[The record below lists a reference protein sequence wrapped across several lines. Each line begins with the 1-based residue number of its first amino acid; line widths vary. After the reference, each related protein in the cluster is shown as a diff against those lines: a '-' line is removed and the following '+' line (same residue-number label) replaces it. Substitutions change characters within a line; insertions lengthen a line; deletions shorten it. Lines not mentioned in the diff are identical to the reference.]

1 MSRVVPS
8 GARSKKVQFILSG
21 MNPICVSAQARI
33 EHGLRTTENCNLIGN
48 KWAVDMLRK
57 HIVNGTTRHAYLFAG
72 PPGLG
77 RRTLALRFAQALN
90 CITPAAPGIPCG
102 ECRDC
107 KQIAAMHHADMTV
120 IQAESEGGTLKVDQ
134 IREARRTL
142 VLKPYQA
149 SYRVALFLR
158 FQEANDNAANA
169 LLKTLEEAPSYAVL
183 ILTAD
188 NPEQLLPTIVS
199 RCEVLRLRPLRV
211 DDVTNELERR
221 GIENGRAKLI
231 AHISGGRFGY
241 ALRLL
246 EDDALLG
253 WREERLNDLQTLLS
267 ASRVEKFA
275 YAEKLSKDK
284 ESMRQ
289 AILVW
294 LSYWRDVMLR
304 TVQAETPLVNVD
316 RNLEIEDVAGKL
328 DLSAARQMVCT
339 LEGALEK
346 MERNVNS
353 RLLAEVLLLDL
364 PKV

>member
-1 MSRVVPS
+1 MADNWKLV
-8 GARSKKVQFILSG
+8 
-21 MNPICVSAQARI
+21 
-33 EHGLRTTENCNLIGN
+33 GN
-48 KWAVDMLRK
+48 EWAVDMLQK
-57 HIVNGTTRHAYLFAG
+57 HVVNGTTRHAYLFAG

-90 CITPAAPGIPCG
+90 CQTPVAPGIPCG

-107 KQIAAMHHADMTV
+107 RQIEAMQYADLTV
-120 IQAESEGGTLKVDQ
+120 IQAEAEGGTLKVDQ
-134 IREARRTL
+134 IREARRSLT
-142 VLKPYQA
+142 LKPYQA
-149 SYRVALFLR
+149 NYRVALFLR

-199 RCEVLRLRPLRV
+199 RCEVLRLRPLQV
-211 DDVTNELERR
+211 DQVQKELENR
-221 GIENGRAKLI
+221 GVEGDRAKLL

-241 ALRLL
+241 AQRLI
-246 EDDALLG
+246 EDAALLG
-253 WREERLNDLQTLLS
+253 SREERLNDLQSLIS

-275 YAEKLSKDK
+275 YADKLARDK

-289 AILVW
+289 AVLVW

-304 TVQAETPLVNVD
+304 TAHASTPLVNVD
-316 RNLEIEDVAGKL
+316 RNVEIEDLAQRL
-328 DLSAARQMVCT
+328 DLSMARRVVSS
-339 LEGALEK
+339 LEQVLEK

-364 PKV
+364 PRL

>member
-1 MSRVVPS
+1 MD
-8 GARSKKVQFILSG
+8 
-21 MNPICVSAQARI
+21 N
-33 EHGLRTTENCNLIGN
+33 NWNLIGHE
-48 KWAVDMLRK
+48 WAVDMLKK
-57 HIVNGTTRHAYLFAG
+57 HVVNGTTRHAYLFAG
-72 PPGLG
+72 PPGIG

-90 CITPAAPGIPCG
+90 CPTTVEAGVPCG
-102 ECRDC
+102 QCRDC
-107 KQIAAMHHADMTV
+107 KQIESMHHADLTV
-120 IQAESEGGTLKVDQ
+120 VQADSEGGTLKVDQ
-134 IREARRTL
+134 IREARRML

-149 SYRVALFLR
+149 NYRVALFLR

-199 RCEVLRLRPLRV
+199 RCEVLRLRPLKME
-211 DDVTNELERR
+211 DIQKALETR
-221 GIENGRAKLI
+221 GLETAKAKLI

-241 ALRLL
+241 ALRLI
-246 EDDALLG
+246 ENEALLEK
-253 WREERLNDLQTLLS
+253 REERLNDLQSLIS

-275 YAEKLSKDK
+275 YADKLSRDR

-289 AILVW
+289 TVSIW

-304 TVQAETPLVNVD
+304 SAQAKTPLVNVD
-316 RNLEIEDVAGKL
+316 RNVEIEDLSRRL
-328 DLSAARQMVCT
+328 DLAAARRTVS
-339 LEGALEK
+339 ALEDVLDK

-364 PKV
+364 PKL

>member
-1 MSRVVPS
+1 MTD
-8 GARSKKVQFILSG
+8 
-21 MNPICVSAQARI
+21 NW
-33 EHGLRTTENCNLIGN
+33 NLVGN
-48 KWAVDMLRK
+48 EWAVDMLKK
-57 HIVNGTTRHAYLFAG
+57 HITNGTTRHAYLFAG

-90 CITPAAPGIPCG
+90 CPTPLEAGVPCG
-102 ECRDC
+102 QCRDC
-107 KQIAAMHHADMTV
+107 KQIAAMQYADLTV
-120 IQAESEGGTLKVDQ
+120 VQAEAEGGTLKVDQ

-149 SYRVALFLR
+149 EYRVALFLR

-199 RCEVLRLRPLRV
+199 RCEVLRLRPLKV
-211 DDVTNELERR
+211 EEVMKNLESR
-221 GIENGRAKLI
+221 GVESERAKLI

-246 EDDALLG
+246 EDEALLG
-253 WREERLNDLQTLLS
+253 WREERLNDMQSLIS

-275 YAEKLSKDK
+275 YADKLSKDK

-304 TVQAETPLVNVD
+304 TARAQTPLVNVD
-316 RNLEIEDVAGKL
+316 RNVEIEDLAQRL
-328 DLSAARQMVCT
+328 DLSIARRMVSS
-339 LEGALEK
+339 LEDVLEK

-364 PKV
+364 PHLW

>member
-1 MSRVVPS
+1 
-8 GARSKKVQFILSG
+8 
-21 MNPICVSAQARI
+21 MN
-33 EHGLRTTENCNLIGN
+33 NNWNLVGHE
-48 KWAVDMLRK
+48 WAVDMLKK
-57 HIVNGTTRHAYLFAG
+57 HVINGTTRHAYLFAG

-90 CITPAAPGIPCG
+90 CPTPVDAGIPCG

-107 KQIAAMHHADMTV
+107 KQIETMQHADLTI
-120 IQAESEGGTLKVDQ
+120 IQAESEGGILKVDQ
-134 IREARRTL
+134 IRETRRSLT
-142 VLKPYQA
+142 LKPYQA
-149 SYRVALFLR
+149 NYRVALFLR

-199 RCEVLRLRPLRV
+199 RCEVLRLRPLKIESVQSALENRGV
-211 DDVTNELERR
+211 ETNL
-221 GIENGRAKLI
+221 AKLI

-241 ALRLL
+241 ALRLI
-246 EDDALLG
+246 ENEALLEK
-253 WREERLNDLQTLLS
+253 REERLNDLQSLIS

-275 YAEKLSKDK
+275 YADKLSRDK

-289 AILVW
+289 AVLIW

-304 TVQAETPLVNVD
+304 SAQAETPLVNLD
-316 RNLEIEDVAGKL
+316 RNVEIEDLAERL
-328 DLSAARQMVCT
+328 DLYMARQIVNGHEDV
-339 LEGALEK
+339 LDK